1 MSNSSR
7 EKLVSELIAL
17 GVTESQ
23 AYTLTAGKY
32 SNVRIVKNIEY
43 AKSRYSTGKINNLG
57 GFVIRAIESDFAH
70 AENKSSFERA
80 KAAEVRQ
87 IREQEQKKDFEV
99 SCLKDLVIIY
109 RDHFKSWDI
118 DKQEKYKELIF
129 ARLNPFQA
137 RFLGGKSLEEL
148 INSDEFIRNYIQV
161 LESGIVL

>member
-70 AENKSSFERA
+70 AENKSSFEQANA
-80 KAAEVRQ
+80 KKVEQ
-87 IREQEQKKDFEV
+87 IRKQQLEDDFLRENFRESMNV
-99 SCLKDLVIIY
+99 F
-109 RDHFKSWDI
+109 REMFKHYEKA
-118 DKQEKYKELIF
+118 KQEKYKELILG
-129 ARLNPFQA
+129 RVNPFQA
-137 RFLGGKSLEEL
+137 RFLGSKSLEEL
-148 INSDEFIRNYIQV
+148 INNDEFIRNYRILFTEGV
-161 LESGIVL
+161 IL